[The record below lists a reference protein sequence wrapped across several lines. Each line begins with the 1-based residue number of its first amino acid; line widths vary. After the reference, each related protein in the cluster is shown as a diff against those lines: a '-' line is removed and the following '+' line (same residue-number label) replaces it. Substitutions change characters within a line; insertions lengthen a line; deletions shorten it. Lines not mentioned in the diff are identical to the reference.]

1 MGKITQFVSNRVVF
15 WLSLSVTAS
24 ILFSFGGLKLA
35 FQNPYIVQDD
45 ARQHVFWMQRFIDP
59 QLFPDNLIADY
70 FQSVSPLGYKSLYQV
85 FAAIGINPLFFN
97 KLLPLFLG
105 IIATV
110 YCFKLCLQI
119 FPVPLAG
126 FISSLLLNQNLWMVD
141 DLSSGTPRAFFYPL
155 FLAFLYYL
163 LKRSFWFCLG
173 AIALQGFFYP
183 QAVLISLVILLLQLL
198 SNRKNYRLCSI
209 GIATAIAMLLVYAA
223 HDSQF
228 GPVITAS
235 AAKTLPEYLPGGRS
249 AFFLNNPVVFWL
261 VGERSG
267 ILPREWQYVL
277 LFSFGSLLPVVKI
290 YSRWF
295 PLAQKINRLAIILL
309 QVLLASLIVFFVAHL
324 LLFRLHLPSRYTQ
337 HSLRI
342 VLALTDG
349 IFITIFLDSLS
360 AWITQKIYF
369 PTQKATIKSLIGVL
383 VIALTLYPTYLV
395 QAYPYRLGYVEGKAP
410 SLYQF
415 FKQQPKETLIAS
427 LTKEADFIPTFSG
440 RSVLVSEEYSVP
452 YHTGYYSQL
461 RQQTIDLINAQYSSS
476 FAEIKQFIQKYGV
489 DFWLIDKKAFAPK
502 YIIKNPWLMQFQPAA
517 RVAITAQQEPLA
529 LPNVV
534 EPCSVFESQGYI
546 VLEAQCILTQ

>member
-1 MGKITQFVSNRVVF
+1 MGKIAQSGLNRSI
-15 WLSLSVTAS
+15 WLSLSITAS

-59 QLFPDNLIADY
+59 GLFPDDLIADY
-70 FQSVSPLGYKSLYQV
+70 FQSVSPLGYKNLYQV
-85 FAAIGINPLFFN
+85 FAAIGVNPLFVN

-110 YCFKLCLQI
+110 YCFKVCLQI

-126 FISSLLLNQNLWMVD
+126 LISSLLLNQNLWMVD
-141 DLSSGTPRAFFYPL
+141 DLSSGTPRAFIYPL

-173 AIALQGFFYP
+173 AIALQGLFYP
-183 QAVLISLVILLLQLL
+183 QAVLISLIVLLLQLFTG
-198 SNRKNYRLCSI
+198 RRNYRLVCA
-209 GIATAIAMLLVYAA
+209 GIATALAVLIVYAA
-223 HDSQF
+223 QDSQF
-228 GPVITAS
+228 SSVITAS
-235 AAKTLPEYLPGGRS
+235 AAINLPEFLPEGRT
-249 AFFLNNPVVFWL
+249 AFFTNNPVVFWL

-277 LFSFGSLLPVVKI
+277 LFSFGGFLPVFKI
-290 YSRWF
+290 YPHWF

-309 QVLLASLIVFFVAHL
+309 QVLFASLIVFFLAHL

-342 VLALTDG
+342 LLALADG
-349 IFITIFLDSLS
+349 IFITIVLDSLS
-360 AWITQKIYF
+360 AWIARRLPLK
-369 PTQKATIKSLIGVL
+369 KAIIKPLIGVL
-383 VIALTLYPTYLV
+383 GIALMLYPSYLV

-415 FKQQPKETLIAS
+415 FKQQPQATLIAS
-427 LTKEADFIPTFSG
+427 LTEEADFIPSFSG
-440 RSVLVSEEYSVP
+440 RSVLVSQEYSVP

-461 RQQTIDLINAQYSSS
+461 RQRTIDLINAQYSSS
-476 FAEIKQFIQKYGV
+476 FAKIKQFIAQYGV
-489 DFWLIDKKAFAPK
+489 DFWLIDKKAFDPK
-502 YIIKNPWLMQFQPAA
+502 YIATNPWLMQFQPAA
-517 RVAITAQQEPLA
+517 ANAIDKIQQEPLA
-529 LPNVV
+529 LPKII
-534 EPCSVFESQGYI
+534 EPCSVFENQDYV
-546 VLEAQCILTQ
+546 VLEAQCILSQ